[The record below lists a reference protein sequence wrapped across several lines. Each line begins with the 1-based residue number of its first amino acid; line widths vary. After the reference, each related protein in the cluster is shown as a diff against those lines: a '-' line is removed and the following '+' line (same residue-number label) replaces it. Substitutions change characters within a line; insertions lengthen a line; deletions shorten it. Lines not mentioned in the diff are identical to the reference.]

1 MAEQENKTNW
11 IPTIVSIVI
20 GVLFTIGAT
29 WYTIYTT
36 KEEVKEAENERL
48 TKVRENLVAIIE
60 EHIVNK
66 DSLNLN
72 SFERLI
78 TNRSKEENLF
88 IRPSIY
94 GLLTQAEYNI
104 ESSKHLSFDKKKEYS
119 NIISSLYTQV
129 SIDTTIQFTNSKYQA
144 EIKRILE
151 SFSLTKEKE
160 GKQALTTLISQYETE
175 MAEIQKAEIDEESIF
190 DYLLKSP
197 SRLLII
203 LSAYITLML
212 FYFYFLRMKRRKKR
226 MLEEIHHRR
235 VIERERIQME
245 IGRLKDLLSREHID
259 KEERIHLE
267 ERLEMLFERLNMMEE
282 KHYRQQG
289 I

>member
-1 MAEQENKTNW
+1 MADKENKTNW

-20 GVLFTIGAT
+20 GVLITIGAT

-36 KEEVKEAENERL
+36 KEEVQEAENERL
-48 TKVRENLVAIIE
+48 TKVKENLVAIIE

-66 DSLNLN
+66 DSINLN

-104 ESSKHLSFDKKKEYS
+104 ESSKHLSFEKKKEYS
-119 NIISSLYTQV
+119 NIISSLYIQI
-129 SIDTTIQFTNSKYQA
+129 SADTTVNFKNSKYQA

-151 SFSLTKEKE
+151 AFSQTKEKE
-160 GKQALTTLISQYETE
+160 GKQALSTLISQYESDV
-175 MAEIQKAEIDEESIF
+175 AEIQKAELDEESIL

-197 SRLLII
+197 FRLIII
-203 LSAYITLML
+203 LSAYITLMI
-212 FYFYFLRMKRRKKR
+212 FYVYYLRMRKRKKR
-226 MLEEIHHRR
+226 MLKDILERR
-235 VIERERIQME
+235 MIEKERIQME
-245 IGRLKDLLSREHID
+245 IERLKELLSSEKFD
-259 KEERIHLE
+259 KEERVHLE
-267 ERLEMLFERLNMMEE
+267 ERLEMLFERLNMVEE
-282 KHYRQQG
+282 KYYRQ
-289 I
+289 